1 MANPAIRVEHLSK
14 LYTIGAAQPRHDT
27 LRDWIA
33 YGMNGF
39 FRRNGKLDD
48 IASCFWALQD
58 VSFEIEPGE
67 VVGVIGRNG
76 AGKSTL
82 LKILSRI
89 TEPTAGFAEVHGRV
103 GSLLEVGTGF
113 HHELTGRENIYLN
126 GAILGMKKAEIE
138 RKFDE
143 IVAFAELEKFIDTPV
158 KHYSSGMYMR
168 LAFAVAAHL
177 EPEILLVDEVLAVG
191 DAAFQRKCLG
201 KMSDVAREGRT
212 VLFVSHNMGSIAN
225 LCARVLWLENGAIRF
240 TGNAAT
246 VISEYLSSGA
256 VTSSMWTNPSSSPDG
271 DLHIES
277 VRILSEDNQPSATVP
292 FDKHFRIEITYV
304 LTDSLRELAVV
315 YQIKDVSGSVVWG
328 SWDTDNI
335 GMKYLVR
342 KPGRYKSI
350 CTIPGGL
357 LKPGRYLLSVA
368 SHANHKRLACHD
380 DVLTF
385 NVSEVGYRFNRNR
398 AGVITP
404 ILEWEVSRTDERRIV
419 AK

>member
-1 MANPAIRVEHLSK
+1 
-14 LYTIGAAQPRHDT
+14 
-27 LRDWIA
+27 
-33 YGMNGF
+33 
-39 FRRNGKLDD
+39 
-48 IASCFWALQD
+48 
-58 VSFEIEPGE
+58 
-67 VVGVIGRNG
+67 
-76 AGKSTL
+76 
-82 LKILSRI
+82 
-89 TEPTAGFAEVHGRV
+89 
-103 GSLLEVGTGF
+103 
-113 HHELTGRENIYLN
+113 
-126 GAILGMKKAEIE
+126 
-138 RKFDE
+138 
-143 IVAFAELEKFIDTPV
+143 
-158 KHYSSGMYMR
+158 
-168 LAFAVAAHL
+168 
-177 EPEILLVDEVLAVG
+177 VDEVLAVG

-212 VLFVSHNMGSIAN
+212 VLFISHNMGSIAN
-225 LCARVLWLENGAIRF
+225 LCARVLWVENGAIRF

-277 VRILSEDNQPSATVP
+277 VRILSEDNQPSATLS

-398 AGVITP
+398 AGLITP